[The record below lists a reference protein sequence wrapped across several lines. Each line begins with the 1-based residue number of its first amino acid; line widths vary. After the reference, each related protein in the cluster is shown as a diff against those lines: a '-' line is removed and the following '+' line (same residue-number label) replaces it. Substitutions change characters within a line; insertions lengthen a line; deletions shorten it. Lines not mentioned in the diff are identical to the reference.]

1 VFCSE
6 NRKGRLRG
14 LFHFWMLPFEAF
26 SLLCHALLAV
36 KHKEKQSMSK
46 SLLSVLCFTL
56 ALGGALGYSSV
67 SAAETAGETPTA
79 QAAQAAGEKIS
90 INEATAEQLS
100 AAMNGVGLKKA
111 QAIVSY
117 REQYGP
123 FTAVEQLK
131 EVPGIGNSLIE
142 RNAGRL
148 KL

>member
-1 VFCSE
+1 
-6 NRKGRLRG
+6 
-14 LFHFWMLPFEAF
+14 MA
-26 SLLCHALLAV
+26 
-36 KHKEKQSMSK
+36 K
-46 SLLSVLCFTL
+46 SLVSALYFSL
-56 ALGGALGYSSV
+56 ALGGALCYPGL
-67 SAAETAGETPTA
+67 SAAETATETETRAEQVA
-79 QAAQAAGEKIS
+79 QPQDGQVS

-123 FTAVEQLK
+123 FTAIEQLK
-131 EVPGIGNSLIE
+131 EVPGIGNSLVE